1 MNEIV
6 NTFLLEGDKFMPE
19 MHFRQHRFTTV
30 VEELFTENKER
41 IQITENTRIHE
52 YKKLRNSKHTYQN
65 KFDKACFQHYMA

>member
-6 NTFLLEGDKFMPE
+6 NTFLLAGDKFMPE

-30 VEELFTENKER
+30 VEDLFTENKER
-41 IQITENTRIHE
+41 LQITENTRIKE
-52 YKKLRNSKHTYQN
+52 TERFQTYLSN